1 MFESLTNRYY
11 SLVSIGKRG
20 VEKMEIMIHK
30 QETRQAGNQISGYV
44 EDLQQDIHKFEY
56 LMESIN
62 TVWEGADA
70 LKYIN
75 LMKEKYTPQLEQL
88 KDTLKEY
95 GEYLTKVPDA
105 YDILDETFSSRKI
118 NV

>member
-1 MFESLTNRYY
+1 
-11 SLVSIGKRG
+11 
-20 VEKMEIMIHK
+20 MEIMIHK

-44 EDLQQDIHKFEY
+44 EDLQQDIQKFEY

-75 LMKEKYTPQLEQL
+75 LMK
-88 KDTLKEY
+88 
-95 GEYLTKVPDA
+95 V
-105 YDILDETFSSRKI
+105 
-118 NV
+118 